1 MEKGLNNIVDIKRG
15 ANETERQ
22 YIWRLASAKDSG
34 VLDMN
39 WSELADIFNK
49 ELRTED
55 DAYTE
60 SAYRKQYQQAKSYY
74 DDVFAHME
82 SDEYV
87 SDIVEQQRELEKE
100 KTKMRDERNGYKK
113 LLRDRARYEEDL
125 DKLATSLREVSN
137 ERYKPFNI
145 IKPVPSGK
153 DVLVVLSDLHIG
165 QCFDNTFGSYSPDIA
180 RERLQEYLA
189 QIIEFKNNFNVEKCH
204 VALLGDMISGM
215 IHKSVQIN
223 NRDCVR
229 DQIKEATIMV
239 ADFVYALSKEFPHV
253 EVVSVPGNHSRL
265 DKKDDAIHEDRLD
278 DLVPWEV
285 SLCLQNIKN
294 VHIVLD
300 NEIDDGIASLNICGK
315 EYLCVHGDFD
325 AFNKTGLTNLV
336 MMIGHI
342 PYCMVSGHKHYPAM
356 SEVSGV
362 KMIQA
367 GSLAGCGD
375 QFTVEKRLGGK
386 PSQTVLICDENG
398 IVAHCPVQL

>member
-153 DVLVVLSDLHIG
+153 DVLVVLSDLHKIG
-165 QCFDNTFGSYSPDIA
+165 RASC
-180 RERLQEYLA
+180 RER
-189 QIIEFKNNFNVEKCH
+189 V
-204 VALLGDMISGM
+204 
-215 IHKSVQIN
+215 
-223 NRDCVR
+223 
-229 DQIKEATIMV
+229 
-239 ADFVYALSKEFPHV
+239 
-253 EVVSVPGNHSRL
+253 
-265 DKKDDAIHEDRLD
+265 
-278 DLVPWEV
+278 
-285 SLCLQNIKN
+285 
-294 VHIVLD
+294 
-300 NEIDDGIASLNICGK
+300 
-315 EYLCVHGDFD
+315 
-325 AFNKTGLTNLV
+325 
-336 MMIGHI
+336 
-342 PYCMVSGHKHYPAM
+342 
-356 SEVSGV
+356 
-362 KMIQA
+362 
-367 GSLAGCGD
+367 
-375 QFTVEKRLGGK
+375 
-386 PSQTVLICDENG
+386 
-398 IVAHCPVQL
+398 